1 MSTFYSDFETSRE
14 QELSEDLEM
23 ITTPSSRLSD
33 ELAQTSI
40 RQAITIIRFSRP
52 SKQDESLQNML
63 LLGGSTSQDNK
74 KPESPRG
81 GARSGIESKEPAGS
95 SGLSPTAEP
104 GQPRATKR
112 SHSVGGGETLEA
124 IWDITTSGSLSS
136 AEFINVGDDANT
148 WLLNN
153 RDFNNRPPCPN
164 CGKKPRTS
172 QPGPT

>member
-1 MSTFYSDFETSRE
+1 
-14 QELSEDLEM
+14 M
-23 ITTPSSRLSD
+23 IPTPSSRLSD
-33 ELAQTSI
+33 DLAQTSI
-40 RQAITIIRFSRP
+40 RQAITIIRLSRP

-74 KPESPRG
+74 KPESPPG
-81 GARSGIESKEPAGS
+81 GARSGIESTEPM
-95 SGLSPTAEP
+95 AEP

-112 SHSVGGGETLEA
+112 SHSVSGGETLEA
-124 IWDITTSGSLSS
+124 IWDISTSGSLSS

-153 RDFNNRPPCPN
+153 RDHNNRPPCQN